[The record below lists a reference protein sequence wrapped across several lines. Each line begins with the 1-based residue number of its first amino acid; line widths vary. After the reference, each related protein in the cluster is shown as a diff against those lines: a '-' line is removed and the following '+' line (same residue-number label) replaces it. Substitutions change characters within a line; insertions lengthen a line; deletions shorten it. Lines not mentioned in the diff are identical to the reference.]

1 MKKLLLIALIACFN
15 LSLAQEKVKFEMAYL
30 PNHQYNL
37 ETKSL
42 TTILMDAQVDEATK
56 KQLASAGMAFPLKME
71 VIQDIMVAQK
81 TGAVNDKKEI
91 PLTLEYLKMDSKQTM
106 AGKEMP
112 MGDNPLKGAKI
123 TGFVD
128 GSNKMRFES
137 YGEGQIDEQMKTT
150 ITKMIDQLQTNI
162 QFPKDP
168 IKIGDQFEQI
178 IPMEIPVQ
186 GSGVLKMNSKT
197 IYKLMSIQ
205 GGVAN
210 FDLIQTITMDM
221 TMEQG
226 GMSADGAGTGKM
238 TFDVKKKFM
247 STYNTSIDMEMLIK
261 AGGMDMNMKTNTV
274 TDVKVT
280 HP

>member
-1 MKKLLLIALIACFN
+1 MKKLPLFVLIFCFN
-15 LSLAQEKVKFEMAYL
+15 LSFAQEKTKLEMAYL
-30 PNHQYNL
+30 PSHHYNL

-71 VIQDIMVAQK
+71 VVQDMLVAQK
-81 TGAVNDKKEI
+81 TGAINDKKEI
-91 PLTLEYLKMDSKQTM
+91 PITLEYLKMDSKQTM

-128 GSNKMRFES
+128 GANKLRFEN
-137 YGEGQIDEQMKTT
+137 YGESQIDEQLKVT
-150 ITKMIDQLQTNI
+150 ITKMLDQMQTNI

-168 IKIGDQFEQI
+168 IKVGDQFEQVV
-178 IPMEIPVQ
+178 PMEIPVQ
-186 GSGVLKMNSKT
+186 GAGVLKMNSKT
-197 IYKLMSIQ
+197 IYKLTSVQ
-205 GGVAN
+205 GGLAN
-210 FDLIQTITMDM
+210 FDLVQTITMDM
-221 TMEQG
+221 AMEQG
-226 GMSADGAGTGKM
+226 GMSADGSGTGKM
-238 TFDVKKKFM
+238 AFDVKKKFM

-261 AGGMDMNMKTNTV
+261 ASGMDMNMKTNTV
-274 TDVKVT
+274 TDIKVS